1 MFGHP
6 PVPLTALKLLGFVLP
21 LGVDSFAVAAA
32 VGALG
37 VRGRT
42 RLRVSLIFVLFEGG
56 MPLVGVALGA
66 PLARAVGAVAGYVAI
81 AVLIAL
87 GLWMLLSRGEE
98 EEEKR
103 AARLLSARGLPLI
116 GLGLSISLDELA
128 IGFSLGLSGL
138 PIVAVVV
145 AIAMQALIASQ
156 LGMALGGR
164 LAERFREGLERAAGV
179 VLILLGLALLGE
191 ALIGR
196 AG

>member
-1 MFGHP
+1 M
-6 PVPLTALKLLGFVLP
+6 PLTALKLLGFVLP

-37 VRGRT
+37 VGGRM
-42 RLRVSLIFVLFEGG
+42 RLRVSLVFVVFEAG
-56 MPLVGVALGA
+56 MPLIGVALGA
-66 PLARAVGAVAGYVAI
+66 PLARAVGAVAGYLAI
-81 AVLIAL
+81 AVLIGL
-87 GLWMLLSRGEE
+87 GLWMLLSRDDEDE
-98 EEEKR
+98 R

-128 IGFSLGLSGL
+128 IGFSLGLTGL

-145 AIAMQALIASQ
+145 AIAVQALVASQ

-164 LAERFREGLERAAGV
+164 LAERFREGLERVAGA

-191 ALIGR
+191 ALAGR

>member
-1 MFGHP
+1 MVGHP

-37 VRGRT
+37 VGGRA

-56 MPLVGVALGA
+56 MPLIGVGLGA
-66 PLARAVGAVAGYVAI
+66 PLARAVGAIAGYVAI

-98 EEEKR
+98 EEER
-103 AARLLSARGLPLI
+103 AARLLSAHGLPLI

-128 IGFSLGLSGL
+128 IGFSLGLTGL
-138 PIVAVVV
+138 PIAAVVV
-145 AIAMQALIASQ
+145 AIALQALVASQ

-164 LAERFREGLERAAGV
+164 LAERFREGLERVAGV

-191 ALIGR
+191 ALIDR
-196 AG
+196 AR

>member
-1 MFGHP
+1 MVGHP
-6 PVPLTALKLLGFVLP
+6 LVPLTALKLLGFVLP

-37 VRGRT
+37 VGGRA

-56 MPLVGVALGA
+56 MPLIGVGLGA
-66 PLARAVGAVAGYVAI
+66 PLARAVGAIAGYVAI

-98 EEEKR
+98 EEER
-103 AARLLSARGLPLI
+103 AARLLSAHGLPLI

-128 IGFSLGLSGL
+128 IGFSLGLTGL

-145 AIAMQALIASQ
+145 AIALQALVASQ

-164 LAERFREGLERAAGV
+164 LAERFREGLERVAGV

-196 AG
+196 AR

>member
-1 MFGHP
+1 M
-6 PVPLTALKLLGFVLP
+6 PLTALKLLGFVLP

-37 VRGRT
+37 VGGRA

-56 MPLVGVALGA
+56 MPLIGVGLGA
-66 PLARAVGAVAGYVAI
+66 PLARAVGAIAGYVAI

-98 EEEKR
+98 EEER
-103 AARLLSARGLPLI
+103 AARLLSAHGLPLI

-128 IGFSLGLSGL
+128 IGFSLGLTGL
-138 PIVAVVV
+138 PIAAVVV
-145 AIAMQALIASQ
+145 AIALQALVASQ

-164 LAERFREGLERAAGV
+164 LAERFREGLERVAGV

-196 AG
+196 AR